1 MHFVGTKYTRKLKE
15 QIVSL
20 QKVNKVLARENKA
33 LKDSLREKD
42 KQMKELAKEMSKIQ
56 GKYLAEIKRIE
67 LLRADYEK
75 IISDIRRGRLEKQ
88 QI

>member
-1 MHFVGTKYTRKLKE
+1 MHFVGTKYTRNLKE

-20 QKVNKVLARENKA
+20 QKVNKFLARENKT
-33 LKDSLREKD
+33 LKDRLREKD
-42 KQMKELAKEMSKIQ
+42 KQMEELAKEMSKIQ
-56 GKYLAEIKRIE
+56 GKYLAEIKRIK